1 MTAIRRAAR
10 RLISERGRQRQHH
23 DDTPIVDKYL
33 KPEEGHNMNSMFDFI
48 THVKGIEY
56 ILSLTFIAGY
66 VLFWEVLKPKPFRK
80 IRETGKEDL
89 EYVKQNGMKNT
100 LKLAGKI
107 AAAPFIGLFYI
118 ILLPVGM
125 VSALS
130 YALVSGIAGKN
141 TSFSWRPAEAYL
153 SGKKK
158 TRKHDVVDGKQAK
171 QK

>member
-1 MTAIRRAAR
+1 
-10 RLISERGRQRQHH
+10 
-23 DDTPIVDKYL
+23 
-33 KPEEGHNMNSMFDFI
+33 MNSMFDFI

-66 VLFWEVLKPKPFRK
+66 VLFWEILKPRPFQK
-80 IRETGKEDL
+80 VKETGQEDL

-107 AAAPFIGLFYI
+107 AAAPFVGLLYV
-118 ILLPVGM
+118 ILLPVGL

-130 YALVSGIAGKN
+130 YAVVAGVAGKN

-158 TRKHDVVDGKQAK
+158 TRKHDAVEDKQSE

>member
-1 MTAIRRAAR
+1 
-10 RLISERGRQRQHH
+10 
-23 DDTPIVDKYL
+23 
-33 KPEEGHNMNSMFDFI
+33 MFDFI

-66 VLFWEVLKPKPFRK
+66 VLFWEILKPRPFQK
-80 IRETGKEDL
+80 VKETGQEDL
-89 EYVKQNGMKNT
+89 AYVRQNGMKNT

-107 AAAPFIGLFYI
+107 AAAPFVGLLYV
-118 ILLPVGM
+118 ILLPVGL

-130 YALVSGIAGKN
+130 YAVVSGVAGKN

-158 TRKHDVVDGKQAK
+158 TRKHDAVDDKQSE

>member
-1 MTAIRRAAR
+1 
-10 RLISERGRQRQHH
+10 
-23 DDTPIVDKYL
+23 
-33 KPEEGHNMNSMFDFI
+33 MFDFI

-66 VLFWEVLKPKPFRK
+66 VLFWEVLKPRPFQK
-80 IRETGKEDL
+80 VKETGQEDL
-89 EYVKQNGMKNT
+89 EYVKQNGMKNN

-107 AAAPFIGLFYI
+107 AAAPFVGLLYV
-118 ILLPVGM
+118 ILLPVGL

-130 YALVSGIAGKN
+130 YAVVAGVAGKN

-158 TRKHDVVDGKQAK
+158 TRNHEAVDNKQSE

>member
-1 MTAIRRAAR
+1 
-10 RLISERGRQRQHH
+10 
-23 DDTPIVDKYL
+23 
-33 KPEEGHNMNSMFDFI
+33 MNSMFDFI

-66 VLFWEVLKPKPFRK
+66 VLFWEILKPRPFQK
-80 IRETGKEDL
+80 VKETGQEDL

-107 AAAPFIGLFYI
+107 AAAPFVGLLYV
-118 ILLPVGM
+118 ILLPIGL

-130 YALVSGIAGKN
+130 YAVVAGVAGKN

-158 TRKHDVVDGKQAK
+158 TRKHEAVEDKQSE

>member
-1 MTAIRRAAR
+1 
-10 RLISERGRQRQHH
+10 
-23 DDTPIVDKYL
+23 
-33 KPEEGHNMNSMFDFI
+33 MNSMFDFI

-66 VLFWEVLKPKPFRK
+66 VLFWEILKPRPFQK
-80 IRETGKEDL
+80 VKETGQEDL

-107 AAAPFIGLFYI
+107 AAAPFVGLLYV
-118 ILLPVGM
+118 ILLPVGLI
-125 VSALS
+125 SALS
-130 YALVSGIAGKN
+130 YTIIAGIAGKN
-141 TSFSWRPAEAYL
+141 ASFSWRPVEAYL

-158 TRKHDVVDGKQAK
+158 TRKHDAVDDKQSE

>member
-1 MTAIRRAAR
+1 
-10 RLISERGRQRQHH
+10 
-23 DDTPIVDKYL
+23 
-33 KPEEGHNMNSMFDFI
+33 MNSMFDFI

-66 VLFWEVLKPKPFRK
+66 VLFWEILKPRPFQK
-80 IRETGKEDL
+80 VKETGQEDL

-107 AAAPFIGLFYI
+107 AAAPFVGLLYV
-118 ILLPVGM
+118 ILLPVGL

-130 YALVSGIAGKN
+130 YAVVAGVAGKN

-158 TRKHDVVDGKQAK
+158 TRKHEAVEDKQSE

>member
-1 MTAIRRAAR
+1 
-10 RLISERGRQRQHH
+10 
-23 DDTPIVDKYL
+23 
-33 KPEEGHNMNSMFDFI
+33 MNSMFDFI

-66 VLFWEVLKPKPFRK
+66 VLFWEILKPRPFQK
-80 IRETGKEDL
+80 VKETGQEDL

-107 AAAPFIGLFYI
+107 AAAPFVGLLYV
-118 ILLPVGM
+118 ILLPVGL

-130 YALVSGIAGKN
+130 YAVVAGIAGKN

-158 TRKHDVVDGKQAK
+158 TRKHDAVEDKQSE

>member
-1 MTAIRRAAR
+1 
-10 RLISERGRQRQHH
+10 
-23 DDTPIVDKYL
+23 
-33 KPEEGHNMNSMFDFI
+33 MNSMFDFI

-66 VLFWEVLKPKPFRK
+66 VLFWEVLKPKPFQK
-80 IRETGKEDL
+80 VKEAGQEDL

-107 AAAPFIGLFYI
+107 AAAPFVGLLYV
-118 ILLPVGM
+118 ILLPVGL

-130 YALVSGIAGKN
+130 YALVSGVAGKN

-153 SGKKK
+153 SGQKK
-158 TRKHDVVDGKQAK
+158 TRKHEPVDDKQSE

>member
-1 MTAIRRAAR
+1 
-10 RLISERGRQRQHH
+10 
-23 DDTPIVDKYL
+23 
-33 KPEEGHNMNSMFDFI
+33 MNSMFDFI

-66 VLFWEVLKPKPFRK
+66 VLFWEILKPRPFQK
-80 IRETGKEDL
+80 VKETGQEDL
-89 EYVKQNGMKNT
+89 AYVKQNGMKNT

-107 AAAPFIGLFYI
+107 AAAPFVGLLYV
-118 ILLPVGM
+118 ILLPVGL

-130 YALVSGIAGKN
+130 YAVVAGVAGKN

-158 TRKHDVVDGKQAK
+158 TRKHDAVDDKQSE

>member
-1 MTAIRRAAR
+1 
-10 RLISERGRQRQHH
+10 
-23 DDTPIVDKYL
+23 
-33 KPEEGHNMNSMFDFI
+33 MNSMFDFI

-66 VLFWEVLKPKPFRK
+66 VLFWEILKPRPFQK
-80 IRETGKEDL
+80 VKETGQEDL
-89 EYVKQNGMKNT
+89 AYVKQNGLKNT

-107 AAAPFIGLFYI
+107 AAAPFVGLLYV
-118 ILLPVGM
+118 ILLPVGL

-130 YALVSGIAGKN
+130 YAVVAGVAGKN

-158 TRKHDVVDGKQAK
+158 TRKHDAVEDKQSE

>member
-1 MTAIRRAAR
+1 
-10 RLISERGRQRQHH
+10 
-23 DDTPIVDKYL
+23 
-33 KPEEGHNMNSMFDFI
+33 MNSMFDFI

-66 VLFWEVLKPKPFRK
+66 VLFWEVLKPRPFQK
-80 IRETGKEDL
+80 VKETGQEDL
-89 EYVKQNGMKNT
+89 AYIKQNGMKST

-107 AAAPFIGLFYI
+107 AAAPFVGLLYI

-130 YALVSGIAGKN
+130 YALVSGVAGKGA
-141 TSFSWRPAEAYL
+141 SFSWRPAEAYL

-158 TRKHDVVDGKQAK
+158 TKKHEPVDEKQSE
-171 QK
+171 Q

>member
-1 MTAIRRAAR
+1 
-10 RLISERGRQRQHH
+10 
-23 DDTPIVDKYL
+23 
-33 KPEEGHNMNSMFDFI
+33 MNSMFDFI

-66 VLFWEVLKPKPFRK
+66 VLFWELLKPKPFK
-80 IRETGKEDL
+80 KVMETGQKDL
-89 EYVKQNGMKNT
+89 AYVKQNGMKNN

-107 AAAPFIGLFYI
+107 AAAPFVGLLYV
-118 ILLPVGM
+118 ILLPVGL

-130 YALVSGIAGKN
+130 YALVSGVAGKN
-141 TSFSWRPAEAYL
+141 SSFSWRPAEAYL

-158 TRKHDVVDGKQAK
+158 AKKHDAVDEKQTE

>member
-1 MTAIRRAAR
+1 
-10 RLISERGRQRQHH
+10 
-23 DDTPIVDKYL
+23 
-33 KPEEGHNMNSMFDFI
+33 MNSMFDFI

-56 ILSLTFIAGY
+56 LLSLTFIAGY
-66 VLFWEVLKPKPFRK
+66 VLFWEVLKPKPFK
-80 IRETGKEDL
+80 KVKETGQEDL
-89 EYVKQNGMKNT
+89 AYVKQNGMKNN

-107 AAAPFIGLFYI
+107 AAAPFVGLLYI
-118 ILLPVGM
+118 ILLPVGL

-130 YALVSGIAGKN
+130 YALVSGVAGKN

-158 TRKHDVVDGKQAK
+158 ARKHEAVDDKQTE

>member
-1 MTAIRRAAR
+1 
-10 RLISERGRQRQHH
+10 
-23 DDTPIVDKYL
+23 
-33 KPEEGHNMNSMFDFI
+33 MNSMFDFI

-66 VLFWEVLKPKPFRK
+66 VLFWEALKPKPFQK
-80 IRETGKEDL
+80 VKKTGQEDL
-89 EYVKQNGMKNT
+89 EYVKQNGMKGT

-107 AAAPFIGLFYI
+107 AAAPFVGLLYV
-118 ILLPVGM
+118 ILLPVGL

-130 YALVSGIAGKN
+130 YALVSGVAGKSG
-141 TSFSWRPAEAYL
+141 SFSWRPAEAYL

-158 TRKHDVVDGKQAK
+158 IKKQEPVDNKQSE

>member
-1 MTAIRRAAR
+1 
-10 RLISERGRQRQHH
+10 
-23 DDTPIVDKYL
+23 
-33 KPEEGHNMNSMFDFI
+33 MNSMFDFI

-66 VLFWEVLKPKPFRK
+66 VLFWEILKPKPFQK
-80 IRETGKEDL
+80 VKETGQEDL
-89 EYVKQNGMKNT
+89 EYVKQNGMKNN

-107 AAAPFIGLFYI
+107 AAAPFVGLLYV
-118 ILLPVGM
+118 ILLPVGL

-130 YALVSGIAGKN
+130 YAVVAGVAGKN

-158 TRKHDVVDGKQAK
+158 TRKHEAVDDKQSE

>member
-1 MTAIRRAAR
+1 
-10 RLISERGRQRQHH
+10 
-23 DDTPIVDKYL
+23 
-33 KPEEGHNMNSMFDFI
+33 MFDFI

-66 VLFWEVLKPKPFRK
+66 VLFWEILKPKPFQK
-80 IRETGKEDL
+80 VKETGKEDL
-89 EYVKQNGMKNT
+89 AYVKQNGMKNT
-100 LKLAGKI
+100 LKMAGKI
-107 AAAPFIGLFYI
+107 AAAPFVGLLYI

-130 YALVSGIAGKN
+130 YAIVAGVAGKG

-158 TRKHDVVDGKQAK
+158 TRKQDTPENKQPE

>member
-1 MTAIRRAAR
+1 
-10 RLISERGRQRQHH
+10 
-23 DDTPIVDKYL
+23 
-33 KPEEGHNMNSMFDFI
+33 MNSMFDFI

-66 VLFWEVLKPKPFRK
+66 VLFWEILKPRPFQK
-80 IRETGKEDL
+80 VKETGQEDL
-89 EYVKQNGMKNT
+89 AYVRQNGMKNT

-107 AAAPFIGLFYI
+107 AAAPFVGLLYV
-118 ILLPVGM
+118 ILLPVGL

-130 YALVSGIAGKN
+130 YAVVAGVAGKN

-158 TRKHDVVDGKQAK
+158 TRKHDAVEDKRSE

>member
-1 MTAIRRAAR
+1 
-10 RLISERGRQRQHH
+10 
-23 DDTPIVDKYL
+23 
-33 KPEEGHNMNSMFDFI
+33 MNTMFDFI

-66 VLFWEVLKPKPFRK
+66 VLFWEILKPRPFQK
-80 IRETGKEDL
+80 VKETGQEDL

-107 AAAPFIGLFYI
+107 AAAPFVGLLYV
-118 ILLPVGM
+118 ILLPVGL

-130 YALVSGIAGKN
+130 YAVVAGVAGKN

-158 TRKHDVVDGKQAK
+158 TGKHDAVDDKQSE

>member
-1 MTAIRRAAR
+1 
-10 RLISERGRQRQHH
+10 
-23 DDTPIVDKYL
+23 
-33 KPEEGHNMNSMFDFI
+33 MNSMFDFI

-66 VLFWEVLKPKPFRK
+66 VLFWEVLKPKPFK
-80 IRETGKEDL
+80 KVKETGQEDL
-89 EYVKQNGMKNT
+89 AYVKQNGMKNN

-107 AAAPFIGLFYI
+107 AAAPFVGLLYV
-118 ILLPVGM
+118 ILLPAGL

-130 YALVSGIAGKN
+130 YALVSRVAGKN
-141 TSFSWRPAEAYL
+141 TSFSWRPAEAYF

-158 TRKHDVVDGKQAK
+158 ARKQDAVDDKQCE

>member
-1 MTAIRRAAR
+1 
-10 RLISERGRQRQHH
+10 
-23 DDTPIVDKYL
+23 
-33 KPEEGHNMNSMFDFI
+33 MNSMFDFI

-66 VLFWEVLKPKPFRK
+66 VLFWEILKPRPFQK
-80 IRETGKEDL
+80 VKETGQEDL
-89 EYVKQNGMKNT
+89 AYVKQNGMKNT

-107 AAAPFIGLFYI
+107 AAAPFVGLLYVV
-118 ILLPVGM
+118 LLPVGL

-130 YALVSGIAGKN
+130 YAVVAGIAGKN

-158 TRKHDVVDGKQAK
+158 TRKHDAVDDKQSE